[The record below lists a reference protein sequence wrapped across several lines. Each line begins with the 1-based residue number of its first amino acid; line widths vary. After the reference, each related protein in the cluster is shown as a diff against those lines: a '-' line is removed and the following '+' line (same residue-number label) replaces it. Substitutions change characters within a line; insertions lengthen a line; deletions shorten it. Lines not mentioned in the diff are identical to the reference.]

1 MKLTNQQIE
10 NLADKASK
18 KAIAYIQKELCVKS
32 NNVYDSFSR
41 TTDAM
46 FRVKIVL
53 SDYIAKEIQE
63 DNAAEKKAKV
73 VVTKEEIDQLYL
85 NSRGAY
91 SEDSYASWRS
101 VCAMLLRRG
110 YTLDQ
115 AEHILRSKFTRWAGD
130 ASSHKYGKNTAKD
143 LERFLDK
150 CKPGEIESLLNE
162 R

>member
-1 MKLTNQQIE
+1 M
-10 NLADKASK
+10 

-32 NNVYDSFSR
+32 DKVYETFSR
-41 TTDAM
+41 KTDAM
-46 FRVKIVL
+46 FRIRIIL
-53 SDYIAKEIQE
+53 SDYITQEIQE
-63 DNAAEKKAKV
+63 GNATEKKAKV
-73 VVTKEEIDQLYL
+73 VVTKEEIDQLYW

-91 SEDSYASWRS
+91 SQDSYASWRS

-130 ASSHKYGKNTAKD
+130 ASSKKYGKYTAKD

-150 CKPGEIESLLNE
+150 CKPGEIELLLNGG
-162 R
+162 